1 MESQY
6 TEALIIQSCAG
17 SVCKSRDARKQLV
30 RRGCDVLPGP
40 GRSAE
45 PRLTAA
51 QT

>member
-30 RRGCDVLPGP
+30 RRGCDVLPG
-40 GRSAE
+40 RSAE